1 MNLEKIKGLFNEASL
16 YSSEEEM
23 CLIIEEIQ
31 DDLAMARQ
39 LADLDLREIQ
49 ALNIITDNTI
59 ELRKVIPEEGM
70 DREEALSY
78 ANEREYGYIKIK
90 KVLD

>member
-59 ELRKVIPEEGM
+59 ELRKDIPEEGM